1 MQYEVQANRIRKYL
15 CSKRV
20 RERNRERERKKE
32 RKRENIVE
40 YVSLRMREYL
50 KRKEG
55 IVLIG

>member
-15 CSKRV
+15 CSKRG
-20 RERNRERERKKE
+20 RERKRE
-32 RKRENIVE
+32 RENIVE
-40 YVSLRMREYL
+40 YVSRRMREYL